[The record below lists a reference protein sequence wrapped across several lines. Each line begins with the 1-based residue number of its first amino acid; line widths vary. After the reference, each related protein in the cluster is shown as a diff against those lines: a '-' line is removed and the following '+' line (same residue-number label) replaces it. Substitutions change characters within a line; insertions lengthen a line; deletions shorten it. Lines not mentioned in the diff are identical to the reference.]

1 MAREKP
7 TPEEISLRSDPAK
20 RLRDLLGPLTL
31 KHVGF
36 VERLR
41 AHYVPTDRDE
51 RLKTEIELMI
61 ENAVQKVDLDRPYGA
76 GNRHEGTAVA
86 IIGASGAGKTKAMR
100 RYLMNNVF
108 FPDYGDPDA
117 ASQWITVGVKAPC
130 TLRQLGMATLRAA
143 GYGSLRQWRENEAWP
158 QAHFMIA
165 EQDILFLHYE
175 EAQRIIRQ
183 KNVDVRQQIVETLAG
198 LMTDPVWPLH
208 LILSGLP
215 EMHRLFQDDFLASR
229 KARTEDDAG
238 LVAHATLKR
247 RTRFVD
253 FLPIDLKADRKDL
266 DDGLK
271 SYEKLAHVSLS
282 AVKNAEPRARLNHA
296 AARQLGLFFE
306 LTVLAI
312 DICVRAGRKVVTLDD
327 YADAYAARTR
337 EPIELNPFIVDH
349 WETIDTSKIQRRP
362 EQDDDD
368 APAGKPERRR
378 SEK

>member
-1 MAREKP
+1 VARGKS
-7 TPEEISLRSDPAK
+7 TPEEIPLRSDPAK
-20 RLRDLLGPLTL
+20 RLRDLLGPLTH

-41 AHYVPTDRDE
+41 AHYVSTDRDE
-51 RLKTEIELMI
+51 RLKAEIELMI
-61 ENAVQKVDLDRPYGA
+61 ENAVQRVDPERPYGA

-108 FPDYGDPDA
+108 FPDYGNPDA
-117 ASQWITVGVKAPC
+117 ASQWITIGVKAPC

-208 LILSGLP
+208 LVLSGLP
-215 EMHRLFQDDFLASR
+215 EIQRLFQDDFLPAR
-229 KARTEDDAG
+229 KAATELD
-238 LVAHATLKR
+238 AHATLKR

-253 FLPIDLKADRKDL
+253 FHPIDLDADRKDL
-266 DDGLK
+266 NDGLK
-271 SYEKLAHVSLS
+271 AYEKLARVSLS
-282 AVKNAEPRARLNHA
+282 VVKKAEPRARLSHA

-312 DICVRAGRKVVTLDD
+312 DVCVRAGRKVVTLDD
-327 YADAYAARTR
+327 YADGYAARTR

-349 WETIDTSKIQRRP
+349 WESIDTSVIQRRP
-362 EQDDDD
+362 EQDEDDT
-368 APAGKPERRR
+368 PPGKPERRR